1 MFHLLFY
8 IMIPTFFFVFNN
20 GINPSVK
27 LYTIS
32 EQART
37 FIMVQLVLSFIDLG
51 YRIWSTRKV
60 LSLSDQRES
69 FKFPQKF
76 LH

>member
-1 MFHLLFY
+1 
-8 IMIPTFFFVFNN
+8 MIPTFFFVFNN